1 MSHEQ
6 HSHEE
11 SKKLLGTA
19 TIVNGL
25 LGVGEVI
32 AGIATGSNLLQA
44 DALHNAVDTSMYGM
58 KWKLASNESK
68 ERVNKYRKAIM
79 GIVCLGSLAIGV
91 KSGIE
96 IINNDFDKTPP
107 IVVGV
112 AALAGAANFSIAKKL
127 HDSAHDNEGVHKD
140 GMRHAASDAVGSVIT
155 VGCAAMAYRGFEVS
169 DPAGAITTS
178 AVTIAMNFPTKKR
191 LGTELVTDL

>member
-1 MSHEQ
+1 MSHEN

-11 SKKLLGTA
+11 SKKLLGAA

-32 AGIATGSNLLQA
+32 AGISTGSNLLQA

-58 KWKLASNESK
+58 KWKLAGNDSK
-68 ERVNKYRKAIM
+68 ERVNRYRKAIM

-96 IINNDFDKTPP
+96 IINNDYNKTPP
-107 IVVGV
+107 LVLGV
-112 AALAGAANFSIAKKL
+112 AALAGTANFTIAKKL
-127 HDSAHDNEGVHKD
+127 HDSAHNSAGVHQD
-140 GMRHAASDAVGSVIT
+140 GMRHAASDAVGSIIT
-155 VGCAAMAYRGFEVS
+155 VSCAALAYRGIEVA

-191 LGTELVTDL
+191 IGIDLVT